1 MLRRHVV
8 ALGASAAKAAMMA
21 SILRLD
27 WLIASR
33 QISRYGNQHS
43 TPVGPSWPVM
53 ECRNCHHIN
62 PEGAK
67 FCTACGAAIRAFCP
81 GCGTA
86 NPRFADF
93 CGECGIKLVE
103 QPAAISQQVS
113 PLEPTSPVAGTAE
126 RRQLTVMF
134 CDLVGSTSLSAH
146 LDPEDLRDLIAAYR
160 QCVTTAVARFEGFI
174 ARYLGDGVLVYFG
187 YPRAHE
193 DDAERAVRAG
203 LATVE
208 SVSKLT
214 GPSGIR
220 LEVHVGIATGLVV
233 VGEPIE
239 AGGHQER
246 DAIGETPNLA
256 ARLESVAAPGEIV
269 IADSTRRL
277 LGSMFDYRPLGPLKL
292 KGLPLPVE
300 AWQVL
305 GERTG
310 IGRFEA
316 MHSAKQ
322 ITLVGR
328 QEEIQIL
335 LRNWHLAK
343 KGAGRVVLLT
353 GEPGIGKSHVAES
366 LLADLEGEPHVCLR
380 YYCSPHHTHSALYPY
395 IAQIERAAGFG
406 ARSDAGDKLDRL
418 ESLLKPMA
426 DAGPQGLALI
436 AELLNV
442 PANDRYRAIEVSPQQ
457 KREMTLAVLL
467 AQLVSIAARS
477 PVLLIFEDAHWIDP
491 TSFDLLGR
499 TVERIADLPVLAIIT
514 SRSGLLPR
522 WVDQPHV
529 TTLALS
535 RLGRTEGASIIAGIT
550 KAKSLPDTVTER
562 ILARADGVPLFVE
575 ELTQSMLQSGL
586 LLETSDQY
594 VLQGPLP
601 PLAVPMTLQAS
612 LTARLDRLG
621 SAKNVAQIASVIGRE
636 FPLRLLKGVCQ
647 LSDDAVDRDLDRLI
661 SSGIVERAGRIESQ
675 AFVFKHALIRD
686 AAYGSILRR
695 QRRLLHSLLAQ
706 ILETERGAYSTV
718 TDELIASHH
727 ENAGEERLAIVA
739 RRRGAESAI
748 ARGSQLEAA
757 NLLELAVAETTKL
770 ALNDERRELEL
781 ELTMLLAVALSTAYS
796 YAAPEVETLL
806 LRAREL
812 SADLRRHDVSF
823 NIEFGLTFSNVVKD
837 DLDRA
842 EIFAAGLYD
851 HAKHHNKRPLVDAYL
866 INGIIK
872 VIRGRFEEAS
882 QLLHKAVELSN
893 PEYDEPHLFSHGFNP
908 GIYSRA
914 YLAQCFAMIGKARKS
929 VDLISSTLAS
939 ARTRASDPLH
949 IYSYVSAL
957 VIAGRTYMLLG
968 DVRAVDEIAKEL
980 TDIAERHHYTYFK
993 NIGELQRSWTL
1004 TRESAIDLRRMGVQ
1018 QMSAGLVAL
1027 EKTGIGLGI
1036 RSFYS
1041 QLALAQ
1047 IGLGEKARALESVNK
1062 AAGRHDLGSRSWDAE
1077 VQRVSGEVLKMSP
1090 APDQAGALECYS
1102 SALRIAREQGAG
1114 TFELRAALSC
1124 ARLLNEMGR
1133 LDEARALLIASMP
1146 IVEEG
1151 TADAFDVKQ
1160 FFDQIA
1166 IDIES
1171 EQHLL

>member
-1 MLRRHVV
+1 VDQ
-8 ALGASAAKAAMMA
+8 AAAT
-21 SILRLD
+21 L
-27 WLIASR
+27 
-33 QISRYGNQHS
+33 Q
-43 TPVGPSWPVM
+43 
-53 ECRNCHHIN
+53 
-62 PEGAK
+62 
-67 FCTACGAAIRAFCP
+67 
-81 GCGTA
+81 
-86 NPRFADF
+86 
-93 CGECGIKLVE
+93 
-103 QPAAISQQVS
+103 QQVS
-113 PLEPTSPVAGTAE
+113 PVERISSVAGSAE

-160 QCVTTAVARFEGFI
+160 QCVTTAVARFDGFI

-208 SVSKLT
+208 SVSGLI
-214 GPSGIR
+214 GPTGIR

-233 VGEPIE
+233 AGEPIE

-256 ARLESVAAPGEIV
+256 ARLEAVAAPGEIV

-277 LGSMFDYRPLGPLKL
+277 LGSMFDYRPLGPLQL

-316 MHSAKQ
+316 LHSAKQ

-328 QEEIQIL
+328 QEEIQLL
-335 LRNWHLAK
+335 LRNWRHAK
-343 KGAGRVVLLT
+343 KGEGRVVLLM

-366 LLADLEGEPHVCLR
+366 LLAGLEGEPHVCLR

-406 ARSDAGDKLDRL
+406 ARSDVGDKLNRL
-418 ESLLKPMA
+418 ESLLEPMA
-426 DAGPQGLALI
+426 EAAPEGLALI

-442 PANDRYRAIEVSPQQ
+442 PANDRYRVVEVSPQQ

-467 AQLVSIAARS
+467 AQLVSTAARS
-477 PVLLIFEDAHWIDP
+477 PALLIFEDAHWIDP

-499 TVERIADLPVLAIIT
+499 IVERIVDLPVLAIIT
-514 SRSGLLPR
+514 SRSGLLPA
-522 WVDQPHV
+522 WVDRPHV

-535 RLGRTEGASIIAGIT
+535 RLGRSEGASIIAGVT
-550 KAKSLPDTVTER
+550 KAKSLPDVVTER

-575 ELTQSMLQSGL
+575 ELTRSMLQSGL
-586 LLETSDQY
+586 LLETSDHY
-594 VLQGPLP
+594 ALQGPLP
-601 PLAVPMTLQAS
+601 PLAVPMTLQDS

-647 LSDDAVDRDLDRLI
+647 LSDDAVTRDLERLI
-661 SSGIVERAGRIESQ
+661 SSGIVERGGGIESQ
-675 AFVFKHALIRD
+675 SFVFKHALIRD

-695 QRRLLHSLLAQ
+695 QRRLLHSSLAG
-706 ILETERGAYSTV
+706 ILETERGASSTV

-727 ENAGEERLAIVA
+727 ENAGEERLAIAA

-748 ARGSQLEAA
+748 SRGSQLEAA
-757 NLLELAVAETTKL
+757 NLLELAVAATAKL
-770 ALNDERRELEL
+770 PLNDERRGLEL

-796 YAAPEVETLL
+796 YAAPEVEMLL

-812 SADLRRHDVSF
+812 CADLGRHDVSF

-842 EIFAAGLYD
+842 EIFAAGLYE
-851 HAKHHNKRPLVDAYL
+851 HAKHHIERPLVDAYL
-866 INGIIK
+866 INGVVK

-882 QLLHKAVELSN
+882 QLLHKAVELSD
-893 PEYDEPHLFSHGFNP
+893 PEHDEPHLFSHGFNP
-908 GIYSRA
+908 GVYSRA
-914 YLAQCFAMIGKARKS
+914 YLAQCLAMMGRVRTS

-939 ARTRASDPLH
+939 ARIRASDPLH

-968 DVRAVDEIAKEL
+968 DVRAVDENSKEL
-980 TDIAERHHYTYFK
+980 IEIAGRHRYAYFK

-1004 TRESAIDLRRMGVQ
+1004 TKESSMDLRRMGAQ
-1018 QMSAGLVAL
+1018 QMSAGLAAL
-1027 EKTGIGLGI
+1027 EKAGIGLGI

-1047 IGLGEKARALESVNK
+1047 IDLGEKAKALESVNK
-1062 AAGRHDLGSRSWDAE
+1062 ATGRHGLGSRSWDAE
-1077 VQRVSGEVLKMSP
+1077 VQRVTGEVLKMLP
-1090 APDQAGALECYS
+1090 APDQARALECYS

-1114 TFELRAALSC
+1114 IFELRAALSC
-1124 ARLLNEMGR
+1124 SRLLHDLGR
-1133 LDEARALLIASMP
+1133 HDEARALLTVSMP

-1151 TADAFDVKQ
+1151 TVEAFDVKQ
-1160 FFDQIA
+1160 FFNQLPT
-1166 IDIES
+1166 DIEPARYP
-1171 EQHLL
+1171 L